1 MSNIHNVYLTTTRDM
16 KERIIPEI
24 TFSLTRYKIRGA
36 AVLNNWNEH
45 TGAIIMKPFE
55 FSAEGI
61 DSEDAFIKI
70 IKSLLNDNGFGC
82 RDIKGA
88 YVEIYGVYEVKE
100 NEHYINAE
108 SKIYIKEIFVDKDP
122 YKLTEE
128 ETALA
133 YDTFNYGSC

>member
-1 MSNIHNVYLTTTRDM
+1 MSNIYNVYLTTTRDM

-24 TFSLTRYKIRGA
+24 TFSLARYKIRGA
-36 AVLNNWNEH
+36 AVMSEWSDR

-61 DSEDAFIKI
+61 DSEDAFIEI
-70 IKSLLNDNGFGC
+70 IKSFLNDNGFGC

-88 YVEIYGVYEVKE
+88 YVEIYGVYEAKE
-100 NEHYINAE
+100 NEHYIHAE
-108 SKIYIKEIFVDKDP
+108 SEIYIKEMFVDKDP

-133 YDTFNYGSC
+133 YDAFNYGSC

>member
-16 KERIIPEI
+16 KEQIIPEI
-24 TFSLTRYKIRGA
+24 TLSLTRYKIRGA
-36 AVLNNWNEH
+36 AVLNSWDES

-61 DSEDAFIKI
+61 KSEDAFIEI

-88 YVEIYGVYEVKE
+88 YVEIYGIYETKN
-100 NEHYINAE
+100 NEHNVNAE
-108 SKIYIKEIFVDKDP
+108 SEIYIKETFVDKDP
-122 YKLTEE
+122 YKLTDE

-133 YDTFNYGSC
+133 YDAFNYNSH